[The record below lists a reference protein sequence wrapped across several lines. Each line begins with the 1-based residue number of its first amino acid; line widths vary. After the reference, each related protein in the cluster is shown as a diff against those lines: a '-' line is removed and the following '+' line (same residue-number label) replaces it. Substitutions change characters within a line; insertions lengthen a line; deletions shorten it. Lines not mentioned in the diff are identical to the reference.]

1 MAITE
6 YVNMFWG
13 MMSIIAEVLSVFIL
27 ALVISPKLEARFPR
41 LTECLSKRAILISF
55 IAALFATLGSLA
67 YSDIFGYNPCK
78 LCWIQRIFMYPN
90 VIILG
95 IALWKKDTGVALYSM
110 VLAGIGGIIAF
121 YHYLTQLG
129 FDPLNLPCSAVG
141 YSESCA
147 KVFVLTFGYITI
159 PVMALSAFILS
170 VAVLLLGRKR
180 NFS

>member
-13 MMSIIAEVLSVFIL
+13 VMSIVAEVLSVFVL
-27 ALVISPKLEARFPR
+27 ALIISPRFEARFPR
-41 LTECLSKRAILISF
+41 LAQFFSRRAMVIAF
-55 IAALFATLGSLA
+55 VAALFATLGSLA

-110 VLAGIGGIIAF
+110 VLASIGGLIAF

-129 FDPLNLPCSAVG
+129 FDPLNLPCSAIG

-159 PVMALSAFILS
+159 PIMALSAFMLS
-170 VAVLLLGRKR
+170 VAVLMFGRKK